1 MNIENNNYITISD
14 LTRYIKAKFD
24 MDAHLENVFLRGEIS
39 NFKHHTRGH
48 LYFTLKDETSRLSA
62 VMFASSAKNISFE
75 PEDGMKVLVTG
86 RISVYEATGSYQ
98 IYVSEMQLDGI
109 GNLYLEYEKLKKK
122 LAEEGLFAPEHKR
135 PIPRYPKKI
144 GIITAPTGAAIRDIL
159 STIKRRYPICET
171 ILFPAL
177 VQGVGAKESIVAQLE
192 KAQNYDLDVIIC
204 GRGGGSIEDLWAF
217 NEEIV
222 ARAIYNSKIP
232 VISAVGHEI
241 DFTIADFVS
250 DFRAA
255 TPTAAAAQAVDGWVH
270 AALHVRELGQRQKV
284 LMQRAFE
291 ISRMRLAKA
300 NRLRFAL
307 RALLAQA
314 RTRLAGIGDF
324 RRLVFAFIDRLSQQL
339 DNLQDAN
346 TRAMQQR
353 LEFLQNRVRISQARL
368 VARKPQ
374 ASAEKVRLL
383 HAQEMLS
390 QVAHHQLQMK
400 KERLESLAA
409 RLQALDVA
417 RVLRRGYCLA
427 LDAEGK
433 PIADAGS
440 LVVEQEIGLLFSNGS
455 ARAEIKQIE
464 H

>member
-241 DFTIADFVS
+241 DFTIADYVA
-250 DFRAA
+250 DLRAP
-255 TPTAAAAQAVDGWVH
+255 TPTGAAEMAVPNLTDLINLLEQYKIRSNEGISNI
-270 AALHVRELGQRQKV
+270 LKKNEL
-284 LMQRAFE
+284 
-291 ISRMRLAKA
+291 RL
-300 NRLRFAL
+300 NNVTSSFAL
-307 RALLAQA
+307 KNPLNLYAIKEQR
-314 RTRLAGIGDF
+314 
-324 RRLVFAFIDRLSQQL
+324 L
-339 DNLQDAN
+339 DNLIDNLNKSIQNKLHSTKLLYSKVVSNNVLKNPYSLIEKKKNKFDILLKTIEVLNPLKLLDSGYSIVKLNGKVITDVNLLNNNDIIDIDMHNGIIKASV
-346 TRAMQQR
+346 
-353 LEFLQNRVRISQARL
+353 LERNDYNG
-368 VARKPQ
+368 
-374 ASAEKVRLL
+374 
-383 HAQEMLS
+383 
-390 QVAHHQLQMK
+390 
-400 KERLESLAA
+400 KE
-409 RLQALDVA
+409 
-417 RVLRRGYCLA
+417 
-427 LDAEGK
+427 
-433 PIADAGS
+433 
-440 LVVEQEIGLLFSNGS
+440 
-455 ARAEIKQIE
+455 
-464 H
+464 